1 MPSLGNCFKP
11 KSMFRRPMPRM
22 GARRAERIRTLGV
35 PAAFRAVSKPEFHSA
50 SGRSIGMIY
59 LLSRDKRLEK
69 RLRCRSAHQLK
80 KQRKMSSENY
90 FTLFGI
96 MR

>member
-1 MPSLGNCFKP
+1 
-11 KSMFRRPMPRM
+11 
-22 GARRAERIRTLGV
+22 
-35 PAAFRAVSKPEFHSA
+35 
-50 SGRSIGMIY
+50 MIY

-69 RLRCRSAHQLK
+69 RLRCRSADQLK